1 MHGYSN
7 IGDVKPLPWDSKDKE
22 IFAMLDDI
30 CIADKQNPLSMSSNM
45 ATVTNLHT
53 AYWVACV
60 AGDFLWL
67 PNFRCL

>member
-7 IGDVKPLPWDSKDKE
+7 IGDVKALPWDSKDKK

-53 AYWVACV
+53 AY
-60 AGDFLWL
+60 
-67 PNFRCL
+67 